1 MDYEPSLR
9 LDSEPPLP
17 AGGSGGV
24 GRDPALHMAPR
35 RAGDTKQSF
44 LSRYGLA
51 NKAGLFRLDE

>member
-1 MDYEPSLR
+1 
-9 LDSEPPLP
+9 
-17 AGGSGGV
+17 
-24 GRDPALHMAPR
+24 MAPR